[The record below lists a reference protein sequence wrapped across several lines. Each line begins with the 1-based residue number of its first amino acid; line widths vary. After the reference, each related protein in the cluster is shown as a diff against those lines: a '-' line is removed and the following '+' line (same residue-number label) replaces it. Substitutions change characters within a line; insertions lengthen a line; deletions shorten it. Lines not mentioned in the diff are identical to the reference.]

1 MYSRADHD
9 RIHDAILAAEQRTSG
24 EVFCV
29 VAEESGRYAEVP
41 FAWATA
47 VALLLPPAAL
57 VAGVRPTGLA
67 DLVQGL
73 QDNGWHIGHAGVV
86 KAELLAALI
95 GYAALQLVLFVI
107 ALAVFSIPAVR
118 RFATPGRLKT
128 GHVHA
133 KAVEQFA
140 HRLHSTDARTGVLIF
155 ASLAERRV
163 EIIADED
170 IHAKVGDAVW
180 DRAVAEALAHIKTGD
195 IAGGL
200 VLAVNTCGEALAAH
214 FPPDGSGPARGDVAE
229 V

>member
-1 MYSRADHD
+1 MYSKADHD
-9 RIHDAILAAEQRTSG
+9 RIHDAIAAAELRTSG

-41 FAWATA
+41 YAWAAA
-47 VALLLPPAAL
+47 VALLAPPAAL
-57 VAGVRPTGLA
+57 IAGVRPTGLA
-67 DLVQGL
+67 DLVQRL
-73 QDNGWHIGHAGVV
+73 QNNGWQIGHEGAVNT
-86 KAELLAALI
+86 ALLAALI
-95 GYAALQLVLFVI
+95 GYAILQLVLFGI

-118 RFATPGRLKT
+118 RLATPGKLKRD
-128 GHVHA
+128 HVHA

-180 DRAVAEALAHIKTGD
+180 NGAVSEALAHIKTGD
-195 IAGGL
+195 VAGGL
-200 VLAVNTCGEALAAH
+200 VLAVNACGEALAAQ
-214 FPPDGSGPARGDVAE
+214 FPADGLGPAHGDVAE
-229 V
+229 I